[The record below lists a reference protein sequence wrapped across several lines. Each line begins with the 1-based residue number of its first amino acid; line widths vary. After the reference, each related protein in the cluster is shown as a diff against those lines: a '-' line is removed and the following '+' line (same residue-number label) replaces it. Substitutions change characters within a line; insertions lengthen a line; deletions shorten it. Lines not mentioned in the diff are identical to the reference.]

1 MYHSEDYKMSA
12 VNYYLKIRSYNRVCD
27 VFECKKSSLIRWV
40 QQYKELKTV
49 KKIDEYKGE
58 LRKYYIPCK
67 ARVYLDVIDEKK
79 CITILRQFI
88 KTHGYTLVSC
98 DKSINGNKIKLYRL
112 IEIDNSKQLKKSPS
126 QGEILVSFD

>member
-1 MYHSEDYKMSA
+1 MTKNQLFSCVPELNVVDK
-12 VNYYLKIRSYNRVCD
+12 LLSYFGLEEGIND
-27 VFECKKSSLIRWV
+27 KNSFNKLNM
-40 QQYKELKTV
+40 KELETV
-49 KKIDEYKGE
+49 KKVDEYKGE

-88 KTHGYTLVSC
+88 KTHGYTLVSS

>member
-1 MYHSEDYKMSA
+1 MTKNQLFSCVPELNVVDKLLSYFGLEEGINDKNSFNKM
-12 VNYYLKIRSYNRVCD
+12 NM
-27 VFECKKSSLIRWV
+27 
-40 QQYKELKTV
+40 KELETV

>member
-1 MYHSEDYKMSA
+1 MTKNQLFSCIPELNVVDKLLSYFGLEDGIKDKNSFNKLNM
-12 VNYYLKIRSYNRVCD
+12 
-27 VFECKKSSLIRWV
+27 
-40 QQYKELKTV
+40 KELETV
-49 KKIDEYKGE
+49 KKIEEFKGE

-88 KTHGYTLVSC
+88 KTHGYTLVSS

-126 QGEILVSFD
+126 HGEILVSFD

>member
-1 MYHSEDYKMSA
+1 MTKNQLFSCVPELTVVDK
-12 VNYYLKIRSYNRVCD
+12 LLSYFGLEEGIND
-27 VFECKKSSLIRWV
+27 KNSFNKLNM
-40 QQYKELKTV
+40 KELETV

>member
-1 MYHSEDYKMSA
+1 MTKNQLFSCVPELNVVDK
-12 VNYYLKIRSYNRVCD
+12 LLSYFGLEEGIND
-27 VFECKKSSLIRWV
+27 KNSFNKLNM
-40 QQYKELKTV
+40 KELETV

>member
-1 MYHSEDYKMSA
+1 MTKNQLFSCVPELNVVDKLLSFFGLEEGINDKNSFNKLNM
-12 VNYYLKIRSYNRVCD
+12 
-27 VFECKKSSLIRWV
+27 
-40 QQYKELKTV
+40 KELETV
-49 KKIDEYKGE
+49 RKIDEYKGE

-88 KTHGYTLVSC
+88 KTHGYTLVSS

>member
-1 MYHSEDYKMSA
+1 MTKNQLFSCVPELNVVDK
-12 VNYYLKIRSYNRVCD
+12 LLSYFGLEEGIND
-27 VFECKKSSLIRWV
+27 KNSFNKLNM
-40 QQYKELKTV
+40 KELETV

-88 KTHGYTLVSC
+88 KTMRLYIVSC

-112 IEIDNSKQLKKSPS
+112 IEIDNSKQLKRITVAGRDFS
-126 QGEILVSFD
+126 EF

>member
-1 MYHSEDYKMSA
+1 MTKNQLFSCVPELNVVDK
-12 VNYYLKIRSYNRVCD
+12 LLSYFGLEEGIND
-27 VFECKKSSLIRWV
+27 KNSFNKLNM
-40 QQYKELKTV
+40 KELETV
-49 KKIDEYKGE
+49 KKVDEYKGE

>member
-1 MYHSEDYKMSA
+1 MTKNQLFSCVPESNVVDKLLTYFGLEGG
-12 VNYYLKIRSYNRVCD
+12 LKDKNSFN
-27 VFECKKSSLIRWV
+27 KLNM
-40 QQYKELKTV
+40 QELETV

-67 ARVYLDVIDEKK
+67 ARVYLDVIDENK

-88 KTHGYTLVSC
+88 KTHGYTLVSS

>member
-1 MYHSEDYKMSA
+1 MTKNQLFSFVPELNVVDKLLSYFGLEDGIKDKNSFNKLNM
-12 VNYYLKIRSYNRVCD
+12 
-27 VFECKKSSLIRWV
+27 
-40 QQYKELKTV
+40 KELETV
-49 KKIDEYKGE
+49 KKIEGFKGE

-88 KTHGYTLVSC
+88 KTHGYTLVSS

-112 IEIDNSKQLKKSPS
+112 IETDNSKQLKKSPS

>member
-1 MYHSEDYKMSA
+1 MTKNQLFSCVPELNIVDK
-12 VNYYLKIRSYNRVCD
+12 LLSYFGLEEGIND
-27 VFECKKSSLIRWV
+27 KNSFNKLNM
-40 QQYKELKTV
+40 KELETV
-49 KKIDEYKGE
+49 RKIDEYKGE

-88 KTHGYTLVSC
+88 KTHGYTLVSS

>member
-1 MYHSEDYKMSA
+1 MTKNQLFSCVPELNVVDKLLSYFGLEDGINDKNSFNKLNM
-12 VNYYLKIRSYNRVCD
+12 
-27 VFECKKSSLIRWV
+27 
-40 QQYKELKTV
+40 KELDTV

-67 ARVYLDVIDEKK
+67 ARVYLDVIDERK

-88 KTHGYTLVSC
+88 KTHGYTLVSS

>member
-1 MYHSEDYKMSA
+1 MTKNQLFSCVPELNVVDK
-12 VNYYLKIRSYNRVCD
+12 LLSYFGLEEGIND
-27 VFECKKSSLIRWV
+27 KNSFNKLNM
-40 QQYKELKTV
+40 KELETV
-49 KKIDEYKGE
+49 RKIDEFKGE

-88 KTHGYTLVSC
+88 KTHGYTLVSS

>member
-1 MYHSEDYKMSA
+1 MTKNQLFSCVPELNVVDK
-12 VNYYLKIRSYNRVCD
+12 LLSYFGLEEGIND
-27 VFECKKSSLIRWV
+27 KNSFNKLNM
-40 QQYKELKTV
+40 KELETV
-49 KKIDEYKGE
+49 KKIDEFKGE

-67 ARVYLDVIDEKK
+67 ARVYLDFIDEKK

-88 KTHGYTLVSC
+88 KTHGYTLVSS

>member
-1 MYHSEDYKMSA
+1 MTKNQLFSCVPELNVVDKLLSYFGLEDGINDKNSFNKLNM
-12 VNYYLKIRSYNRVCD
+12 
-27 VFECKKSSLIRWV
+27 
-40 QQYKELKTV
+40 KELETV

-88 KTHGYTLVSC
+88 KTHGYTLVSS

-112 IEIDNSKQLKKSPS
+112 IETDNSKQLKKSPS

>member
-1 MYHSEDYKMSA
+1 MTKNQLFSCVPELNVLDKLLGYFGLEEGINDKNSFNKLNM
-12 VNYYLKIRSYNRVCD
+12 
-27 VFECKKSSLIRWV
+27 
-40 QQYKELKTV
+40 KELETV

-88 KTHGYTLVSC
+88 KTHGYTLVSS
-98 DKSINGNKIKLYRL
+98 DKSIHGNKIKLYRL

>member
-1 MYHSEDYKMSA
+1 MTKNQLFSFVPELNVVDKLLSYFGLEDGINDKNSFNKLNM
-12 VNYYLKIRSYNRVCD
+12 
-27 VFECKKSSLIRWV
+27 
-40 QQYKELKTV
+40 KELETV

-88 KTHGYTLVSC
+88 KTHGYTLVSS

>member
-1 MYHSEDYKMSA
+1 MTKNQLFSCVPELNVVDKLLSYFGLEDGINDKNSFNKLNM
-12 VNYYLKIRSYNRVCD
+12 
-27 VFECKKSSLIRWV
+27 
-40 QQYKELKTV
+40 KELETV
-49 KKIDEYKGE
+49 RKIDEYKGE

-98 DKSINGNKIKLYRL
+98 DKSINGNKIVVSR
-112 IEIDNSKQLKKSPS
+112 IT
-126 QGEILVSFD
+126 ILVNLSRHCSVY

>member
-1 MYHSEDYKMSA
+1 MTKNQLFSFVPELNVVDK
-12 VNYYLKIRSYNRVCD
+12 LLSYFGLEEGIND
-27 VFECKKSSLIRWV
+27 KNSFNKLNM
-40 QQYKELKTV
+40 KELETV

-88 KTHGYTLVSC
+88 KTHGYTLVSS

>member
-1 MYHSEDYKMSA
+1 MTKNQLFSFVPELNIVDK
-12 VNYYLKIRSYNRVCD
+12 LLSYFGLEEGIND
-27 VFECKKSSLIRWV
+27 KNSFNKLNM
-40 QQYKELKTV
+40 KELETV
-49 KKIDEYKGE
+49 KKIEGFKGE

-88 KTHGYTLVSC
+88 KSHGYTLVSS

>member
-1 MYHSEDYKMSA
+1 MTKNQLFSCVPELNVVDKLLSYFGLEDGINDKNSFNKLNM
-12 VNYYLKIRSYNRVCD
+12 
-27 VFECKKSSLIRWV
+27 
-40 QQYKELKTV
+40 KELETV

-88 KTHGYTLVSC
+88 KTHGYTLVSS
-98 DKSINGNKIKLYRL
+98 DKSINGTKIKLYRL

>member
-1 MYHSEDYKMSA
+1 MTKNQLFSCVPELNVVDK
-12 VNYYLKIRSYNRVCD
+12 LLSYFGLEEGIND
-27 VFECKKSSLIRWV
+27 KNSFNKLNM
-40 QQYKELKTV
+40 KELETV

-88 KTHGYTLVSC
+88 KTHGYTLVSS

>member
-1 MYHSEDYKMSA
+1 MTKNQLFSCVPESNVVDKLLTYFGLEGGITDKNSFNKLNM
-12 VNYYLKIRSYNRVCD
+12 
-27 VFECKKSSLIRWV
+27 
-40 QQYKELKTV
+40 QELETV
-49 KKIDEYKGE
+49 TKIDEYKGE

-88 KTHGYTLVSC
+88 KTHGYTLVSS

-112 IEIDNSKQLKKSPS
+112 IETDNCKQLKKSPS

>member
-1 MYHSEDYKMSA
+1 MTKNQLFSCVPELNVVDKLLSYFGLEDGINDKNSFNKLNM
-12 VNYYLKIRSYNRVCD
+12 
-27 VFECKKSSLIRWV
+27 
-40 QQYKELKTV
+40 KELDTV

>member
-1 MYHSEDYKMSA
+1 MTKNQLFSCVPELNVVDK
-12 VNYYLKIRSYNRVCD
+12 LLSYFGLEEGIYDKNS
-27 VFECKKSSLIRWV
+27 FNKLNM
-40 QQYKELKTV
+40 KELETV

>member
-1 MYHSEDYKMSA
+1 MTKNQLFSCIPELNVVNKLLSYFGLEDGINDKNSFNKLNM
-12 VNYYLKIRSYNRVCD
+12 
-27 VFECKKSSLIRWV
+27 
-40 QQYKELKTV
+40 KELETV
-49 KKIDEYKGE
+49 KKIEGFKGE

-88 KTHGYTLVSC
+88 KSHGYTLISS

>member
-1 MYHSEDYKMSA
+1 MTKNQLFSCVPELNVVDK
-12 VNYYLKIRSYNRVCD
+12 LLSYFGLEEGIND
-27 VFECKKSSLIRWV
+27 KNSFNKLNM
-40 QQYKELKTV
+40 KELETV
-49 KKIDEYKGE
+49 RKIDEYKGE

>member
-1 MYHSEDYKMSA
+1 MTKNQLFSCVPELNVVDK
-12 VNYYLKIRSYNRVCD
+12 LLSYFGLEEGIND
-27 VFECKKSSLIRWV
+27 KNSFNKLNM
-40 QQYKELKTV
+40 KELDTV

-88 KTHGYTLVSC
+88 KTHGYTLVSS
-98 DKSINGNKIKLYRL
+98 DKSINGTKIKLYRL

>member
-1 MYHSEDYKMSA
+1 MTKNQLFSCVPELNVVDKLLSYFGLEDGINDKNSFNKLNM
-12 VNYYLKIRSYNRVCD
+12 
-27 VFECKKSSLIRWV
+27 
-40 QQYKELKTV
+40 KELETV
-49 KKIDEYKGE
+49 RKIDEYKGE

-88 KTHGYTLVSC
+88 KTHGYTLVSS
-98 DKSINGNKIKLYRL
+98 DKSINGTKIKLYRL

>member
-1 MYHSEDYKMSA
+1 MTKNQLFSCVPELNVVDK
-12 VNYYLKIRSYNRVCD
+12 LLSYFGLEEGIND
-27 VFECKKSSLIRWV
+27 KNSFNKLNM
-40 QQYKELKTV
+40 KELETV
-49 KKIDEYKGE
+49 RKIDEYKGE

-88 KTHGYTLVSC
+88 KTHGYTLVSS

>member
-1 MYHSEDYKMSA
+1 MTKNQLFSCVPELNVVDKLLSYFGLEDGINDKNSFNKLNM
-12 VNYYLKIRSYNRVCD
+12 
-27 VFECKKSSLIRWV
+27 
-40 QQYKELKTV
+40 KELDTV

-88 KTHGYTLVSC
+88 KTHGYTLVSS
-98 DKSINGNKIKLYRL
+98 DKSINGTKIKLYRL

>member
-1 MYHSEDYKMSA
+1 MTKNQLFSFVPELNVVDKLLSFFGLEEGINDKNSFNKLNM
-12 VNYYLKIRSYNRVCD
+12 
-27 VFECKKSSLIRWV
+27 
-40 QQYKELKTV
+40 KELETV

-88 KTHGYTLVSC
+88 KTHGYTLVSS

>member
-1 MYHSEDYKMSA
+1 MTKNQLFSCIPELNVVDKLLSYFGLEDGIKDKNSFNKLNM
-12 VNYYLKIRSYNRVCD
+12 
-27 VFECKKSSLIRWV
+27 
-40 QQYKELKTV
+40 KELETV
-49 KKIDEYKGE
+49 KKIEGFKGE

-88 KTHGYTLVSC
+88 KTHGYTLVSS